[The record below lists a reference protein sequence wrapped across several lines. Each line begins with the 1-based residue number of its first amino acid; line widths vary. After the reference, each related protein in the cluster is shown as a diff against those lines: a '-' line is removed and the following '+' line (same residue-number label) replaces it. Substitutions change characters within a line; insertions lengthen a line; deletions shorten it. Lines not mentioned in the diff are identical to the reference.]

1 MNQSYIYQIYDLMK
15 TISNKLVF
23 IYFVCLKQKRNSNK
37 LYIIVLPSSGK
48 GLNFFAHSIYH
59 TMIHMRNMNSHR
71 VLENHIAIY
80 RWFSSLIHPHS
91 IILHSGQTHNIGSY
105 FQHILQYYK
114 KKFLKIKICSFFMPF
129 SILNI

>member
-1 MNQSYIYQIYDLMK
+1 
-15 TISNKLVF
+15 
-23 IYFVCLKQKRNSNK
+23 
-37 LYIIVLPSSGK
+37 
-48 GLNFFAHSIYH
+48 
-59 TMIHMRNMNSHR
+59 MIHMRNMNSHR

-114 KKFLKIKICSFFMPF
+114 KKILKDQNLFIFYAIFNSEYLLEFKNNS
-129 SILNI
+129 SI